1 MNERGSALFFLQAS
15 KGRVMTA
22 GQGAS
27 RGVVLVVDDDPDV
40 RETIVSMLE
49 PAGFTVVD
57 AASGRQAL
65 DVLERDPT
73 IDILFTDVMMPGI
86 SGITL
91 AKRALELRPALRV
104 VLTSAYFRD
113 EGERLPCLRK
123 PFQGDELVR
132 ALEGEIRV

>member
-1 MNERGSALFFLQAS
+1 MA
-15 KGRVMTA
+15 A
-22 GQGAS
+22 GQGGS

-40 RETIVSMLE
+40 RETIVNMLE
-49 PAGFTVVD
+49 PAGFTVID

-91 AKRALELRPALRV
+91 AKKALALRPGLRV

-113 EGERLPCLRK
+113 EGEQLPYLRK

-132 ALEGEIRV
+132 AIEGDIRV